1 MLWRP
6 YHGLAH
12 RIVHGTQY
20 VGGLILALL
29 GLLDIG
35 GKTLHLP
42 KEDSLEGTN
51 PFYHLVAS
59 SWALG
64 VVGISYSLIYF
75 VPLIA
80 LWVLHNRRGDVLLDE
95 ESHAQSRA
103 KGVQRVGD
111 GVVRVSEKRS
121 DDGRRFEA

>member
-12 RIVHGTQY
+12 QIIHGTQY
-20 VGGLILALL
+20 LGGLILALL

-35 GKTLHLP
+35 DKTLHLP
-42 KEDSLEGTN
+42 KEDSVEGTN

-64 VVGISYSLIYF
+64 IVGISYTLIYF
-75 VPLIA
+75 VPIIA
-80 LWVLHNRRGDVLLDE
+80 LWMLHNRRGDVLLDE
-95 ESHAQSRA
+95 ESARSRA
-103 KGVQRVGD
+103 KGHERVGG
-111 GVVRVSEKRS
+111 GVVRVSEKRPE
-121 DDGRRFEA
+121 DARRFEA